1 MKPQLKCV
9 QCIYRSNYDM
19 KLEICIHVN
28 EISDDDDDDGCMREN
43 DIRRVTDRSVI
54 AGVKHDDA
62 EVLLFVPVSD
72 NLFVFLYIEVMNKR
86 NSLTHT

>member
-1 MKPQLKCV
+1 M

-19 KLEICIHVN
+19 TLEICSHVN

-62 EVLLFVPVSD
+62 EVLLFVFVSTA
-72 NLFVFLYIEVMNKR
+72 VATWLYFCTFCTLR
-86 NSLTHT
+86 

>member
-1 MKPQLKCV
+1 MKPQLECV

-62 EVLLFVPVSD
+62 EVLLFVTFCDLLVF
-72 NLFVFLYIEVMNKR
+72 FVHFV
-86 NSLTHT
+86 H

>member
-1 MKPQLKCV
+1 MT
-9 QCIYRSNYDM
+9 
-19 KLEICIHVN
+19 LEICTHVN
-28 EISDDDDDDGCMREN
+28 EISDDDDDDGCMGEN

-86 NSLTHT
+86 NSHIYDVLQSSFFF